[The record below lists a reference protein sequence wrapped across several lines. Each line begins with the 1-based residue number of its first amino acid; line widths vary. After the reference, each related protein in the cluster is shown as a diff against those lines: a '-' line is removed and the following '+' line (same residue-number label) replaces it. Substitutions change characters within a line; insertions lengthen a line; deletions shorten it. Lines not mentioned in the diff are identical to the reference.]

1 MKYSVFSGVLPELS
15 AEEVCRRLAQHG
27 YDGVEWR
34 VDGEY
39 HFGRRPSIAMPPRI
53 KELCAAHGLEVAGL
67 TSYVRPDEED
77 AVGRLI
83 DACRTLG
90 CPRFRIFSARYDPAL
105 GYFTIRDRTRVQ
117 LERLARRLEGTGVK
131 ALLEIHFG
139 TIVASPALAFELLRD
154 LDPATIGVILDPA
167 NLVIEGGMDL
177 RMGLDMLGDRVDLV
191 HVKNIRWERTPDGQ
205 MALALRRARG
215 RPVRLGRGDR
225 RIAGSGLRR
234 LAVARESLARAG
246 PAHRLCRRGPRRR
259 VPAAARHRAAAAR
272 RARFPAPPLRLDGA
286 GPKLPPVR
294 AVPLAGGLCAG

>member
-15 AEEVCRRLAQHG
+15 AEEVCRHLAQHG

-39 HFGRRPSIAMPPRI
+39 HWRAATIDRDAPRI
-53 KELCAAHGLEVAGL
+53 KALCAAHGLEVAGL

-77 AVGRLI
+77 AIGRLI

-90 CPRFRIFSARYDPAL
+90 CPRFRIFSARYDPAV
-105 GYFTIRDRTRVQ
+105 GYFALRDRTRAQ
-117 LERLARRLEGTGVK
+117 LERLARRLEGSGVK

-177 RMGLDMLGDRVDLV
+177 RMGLDMLASGSTSCTS
-191 HVKNIRWERTPDGQ
+191 RTSAGSRRPPG
-205 MALALRRARG
+205 AGAGASTSSRTASATGPRSIAALRAAGYDGWLSLENLWRV
-215 RPVRLGRGDR
+215 PVRHTGYVDEDLADASLPPRDIDQR
-225 RIAGSGLRR
+225 LRDELAFLRR
-234 LAVARESLARAG
+234 LCG
-246 PAHRLCRRGPRRR
+246 
-259 VPAAARHRAAAAR
+259 
-272 RARFPAPPLRLDGA
+272 
-286 GPKLPPVR
+286 
-294 AVPLAGGLCAG
+294 